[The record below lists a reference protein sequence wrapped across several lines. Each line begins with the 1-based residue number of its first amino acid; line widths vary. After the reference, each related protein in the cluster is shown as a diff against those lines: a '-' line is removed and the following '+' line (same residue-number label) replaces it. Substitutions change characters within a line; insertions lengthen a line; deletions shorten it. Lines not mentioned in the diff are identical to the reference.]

1 MSAVST
7 AQVMRVV
14 KSRPKTYVPPP
25 SKQVNPVMLA
35 SEPITAPPLMSGGN
49 IKDVGKAI
57 RKGARTAVREVA
69 KARKPVAR
77 VVAKSAKPAAQV
89 LGLAGEVAGL
99 IPDERAQ
106 AVSKGLKVASKAA
119 PLIEK
124 GAELA
129 GRGQRGRGRPRKI
142 PASVGQAS
150 IAMAGGRMAVKGQK
164 AILMRK

>member
-7 AQVMRVV
+7 AQTMRVI

-35 SEPITAPPLMSGGN
+35 SEPTTAPPLMTGGN
-49 IKDVGKAI
+49 IKDVGRAI
-57 RKGARTAVREVA
+57 RKGTRKAVREVA

-77 VVAKSAKPAAQV
+77 VVAKSARPLGMVA
-89 LGLAGEVAGL
+89 GLAGEVAGL

-106 AVSKGLKVASKAA
+106 AVSKGLKVASKTA
-119 PLIEK
+119 PIVEK

-129 GRGQRGRGRPRKI
+129 GRGRGRPRKI
-142 PASVGQAS
+142 PASIGQAS
-150 IAMAGGRMAVKGQK
+150 IAMAGGRMMMKGQK
-164 AILMRK
+164 AILMKK